1 MNHDESGKAVEAE
14 SEELNF
20 SSPETISADIL
31 LERKSDPGYIIE
43 WSTFLQE
50 QRVVNVQT
58 DDMSMV
64 VFRLGCEWLGMS
76 THIFNEVSEQ
86 RQIHII
92 PHRKSSYLLG
102 LTNFRGQLKLCVN
115 LQHLL
120 EIAPKI
126 TSKEELGNALKYR
139 RMLSIQ
145 NETDFWIFPVDEVLG
160 IFRFD
165 LSKMENVPVT
175 VSKSTANYIKG
186 VISWSDITIGV
197 LDEELLLYSMKRS
210 LS

>member
-1 MNHDESGKAVEAE
+1 MKHDDYSSKAETE
-14 SEELNF
+14 GEELNF

-31 LERKSDPGYIIE
+31 LERRSDPAYIIE
-43 WSTFLQE
+43 WSAFLQD

-58 DDMSMV
+58 DDISMI

-76 THIFNEVSEQ
+76 TLIFHEVSEQ
-86 RQIHII
+86 RQIHKI
-92 PHRKSSYLLG
+92 PHRKSHYLLG
-102 LTNFRGQLKLCVN
+102 LTNFRGQLRLCVN
-115 LQHLL
+115 LQNLL
-120 EIAPKI
+120 EIAPKAI
-126 TSKEELGNALKYR
+126 SEVDSGNALKYR

-145 NETDFWIFPVDEVLG
+145 HETDFWIFPVDEVLG

-165 LSKMENVPVT
+165 LKKMENVPVT

-186 VISWSDITIGV
+186 VISLANNTIGV

>member
-1 MNHDESGKAVEAE
+1 MSHEDRSKEE
-14 SEELNF
+14 SEGETLNF
-20 SSPETISADIL
+20 SSPETVSADIL

-43 WSTFLQE
+43 WTAFLQE
-50 QRVVNVQT
+50 QRIVVTQT
-58 DDMSMV
+58 NDTSIV

-76 THIFNEVSEQ
+76 TLIFNEVSE
-86 RQIHII
+86 RRAIHTI
-92 PHRKSSYLLG
+92 PHRKSPYLMG
-102 LTNFRGQLKLCVN
+102 LTNFRGQLRLCVN
-115 LQHLL
+115 LHNLL
-120 EIAPKI
+120 EIGSVKAEDEK
-126 TSKEELGNALKYR
+126 GVALTYS

-145 NETDFWIFPVDEVLG
+145 NEGDFWIFPVDEVRG

-186 VISWSDITIGV
+186 VLSWSDITIGV